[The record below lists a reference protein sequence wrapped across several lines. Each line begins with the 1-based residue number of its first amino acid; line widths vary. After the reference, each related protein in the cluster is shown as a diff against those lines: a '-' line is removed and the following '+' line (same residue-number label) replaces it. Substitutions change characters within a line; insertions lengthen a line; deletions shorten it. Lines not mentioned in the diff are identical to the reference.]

1 MIRLFLLCMLFCS
14 VGVAQDLEQKF
25 DLKYGIELFRY
36 DDQGL
41 HPKKIHYQIDSLS
54 AAELYNKVKFAF
66 EFGSDLIVDEKNKLT
81 KKVKNTSFILKGR
94 RYFVFCSEGLFGT
107 LCLDAKY
114 DIEFVFYDG
123 GFSIEPLKF
132 KRGANADNSV
142 WTNVPFDGRA
152 NYYKKD
158 GTLKKQCT
166 NCPEGIE
173 NILDRVVVWGYGFAL
188 NVEPPDSM

>member
-1 MIRLFLLCMLFCS
+1 MTRLILLCMLFS
-14 VGVAQDLEQKF
+14 LAGIAQEQEQKF
-25 DLKYGIELFRY
+25 DPHLGIELFRY

-41 HPKKIHYQIDSLS
+41 HPKKINYQIDSLS
-54 AAELYNKVKFAF
+54 AAELYKKVKFAF
-66 EFGSDLIVDEKNKLT
+66 EFGSDLIVDEKNKLAQN
-81 KKVKNTSFILKGR
+81 VRNTSFILKGR
-94 RYFVFCSEGLFGT
+94 RYFVFCSEGLFGA

-132 KRGANADNSV
+132 KRGANANNTV
-142 WTNVPFDGRA
+142 WTNIPFDRRA
-152 NYYKKD
+152 NFYKKD

-173 NILDRVVVWGYGFAL
+173 NILERVVVWSYGFAKKI
-188 NVEPPDSM
+188 EPPE